1 MRVLIS
7 GGRFFRE
14 RAKILAVI
22 QDLAANGDTLIHGH
36 CHKGADAIADE
47 LAAKFGIRM
56 ERYPADWS
64 IGHGAGHVRNQQ
76 MIDTGIDFAYFF
88 WDGMSPGTH
97 DCLKRAIKAG
107 IPHKV
112 ISAEGCS
119 EIVHRAYQELSPTQG
134 ELFLIDSNE
143 SCGKLIK

>member
-14 RAKILAVI
+14 EKKIEEVI
-22 QDLAANGDTLIHGH
+22 YSLGDDDVVIHGD
-36 CHKGADAIADE
+36 CPKGADFLADYHATCRGLTIE
-47 LAAKFGIRM
+47 S
-56 ERYPADWS
+56 YPADWRV
-64 IGHGAGHVRNQQ
+64 GTYAGHMRNQQ

-88 WDGMSPGTH
+88 WDGMSPGTA

-112 ISAEGCS
+112 IAANGCK
-119 EIVHRAYQELSPTQG
+119 ELVHTAYRGLSPNQG
-134 ELFLIDSNE
+134 ELF
-143 SCGKLIK
+143 